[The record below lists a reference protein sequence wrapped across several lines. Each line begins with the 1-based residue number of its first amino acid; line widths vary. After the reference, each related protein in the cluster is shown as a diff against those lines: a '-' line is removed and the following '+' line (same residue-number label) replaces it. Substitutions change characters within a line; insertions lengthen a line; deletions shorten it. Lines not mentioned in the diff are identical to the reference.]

1 MCSPQGAKAIEASLL
16 VEVATVQRD
25 VHHRK
30 GGAAEGAGA
39 EGAVAEGVAGQ
50 AEVPEPLVTAVAAAE
65 EAPLAASTGPP
76 VAGAATVEG
85 VVRLEIAVDL

>member
-50 AEVPEPLVTAVAAAE
+50 AEVPEP
-65 EAPLAASTGPP
+65 
-76 VAGAATVEG
+76 
-85 VVRLEIAVDL
+85 